1 MKIGHIKKILIIR
14 LIILILL
21 IILIKKIEFL
31 IVNVIHFDFEMI
43 LIFNIFLII
52 LHSSIPTYNIKNS
65 TSTIKN
71 STSTFKQLLNI
82 PKNNSN
88 IKTTLQ
94 YNNIIYDINSTHST
108 IISKSN
114 YKLNKKD
121 SNRTFI
127 NTILVVILII
137 SLCIVIF
144 YNDCCKDD
152 NTININN
159 IERELN
165 RI

>member
-1 MKIGHIKKILIIR
+1 M
-14 LIILILL
+14 ILIL
-21 IILIKKIEFL
+21 
-31 IVNVIHFDFEMI
+31 
-43 LIFNIFLII
+43 NIFFII
-52 LHSSIPTYNIKNS
+52 LHSSIP

-82 PKNNSN
+82 RKNNSN

-94 YNNIIYDINSTHST
+94 YNNIIYDINSTHSIHST
-108 IISKSN
+108 KSN

-121 SNRTFI
+121 SNVIFI
-127 NTILVVILII
+127 KTMLVVILII

-152 NTININN
+152 NTIHINN
-159 IERELN
+159 IERELS